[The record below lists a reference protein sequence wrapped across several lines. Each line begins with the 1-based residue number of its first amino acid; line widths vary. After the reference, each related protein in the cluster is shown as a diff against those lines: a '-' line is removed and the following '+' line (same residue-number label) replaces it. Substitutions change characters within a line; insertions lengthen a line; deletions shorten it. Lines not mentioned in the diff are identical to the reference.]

1 MKIKRKQPNEKI
13 KNSSPRVEGEFF
25 GTAIIGT
32 KGQFVIPKQARDKLD
47 MRPGDQIVLFGGK
60 EGVMA
65 VMKADQLSGLLAKL
79 GIDDVLK

>member
-1 MKIKRKQPNEKI
+1 M
-13 KNSSPRVEGEFF
+13 EGEFF